1 MVDLLADPT
10 IRPQGGLKIREN
22 GDGEV
27 YVENIEEKIVASQDD
42 IYK

>member
-1 MVDLLADPT
+1 MLDLLADPKT
-10 IRPQGGLKIREN
+10 RPHGGLKVREK

-27 YVENIEEKIVASQDD
+27 YVEDLEEKIVSSQDD

>member
-1 MVDLLADPT
+1 MDLLADPKT
-10 IRPQGGLKIREN
+10 RPQGGLRIREN

-27 YVENIEEKIVASQDD
+27 YVEGLEEKMVSSQDD

>member
-1 MVDLLADPT
+1 MNVHYRNPCSNLFT
-10 IRPQGGLKIREN
+10 CRIRED

-27 YVENIEEKIVASQDD
+27 YVEGLEEKMVSSQDD